1 MFGDAY
7 RDYVASSQ
15 EKLAATDVSALDLVG
30 TQMADAGRTALFTF
44 GGSAQ
49 PHAALYT
56 LDGGARTHAAL
67 FTLGE
72 SKG

>member
-1 MFGDAY
+1 MFSDAY

-15 EKLAATDVSALDLVG
+15 DTLAATDVSALDLVS
-30 TQMADAGRTALFTF
+30 TQVANVGRTALFTL

-49 PHAALYT
+49 PQVALFT
-56 LDGGARTHAAL
+56 FGGDAQTHAAL

-72 SKG
+72 AKG